1 MKYCN
6 DFTVLENEV
15 VNSAFFKLRLKSER
29 PLCEIRA
36 GQFVELKVQ
45 EPNSVLLRRPISI
58 HDIDK
63 STNEIV
69 LLIQKVGKGTNILSK
84 LKKGEKVNMIYPL
97 GNGFEC
103 KGKSVLLVGGGV
115 GTAPLLLL
123 AKQFAQIGTRP
134 KVLLG
139 FRSKDQLMDTTEFAK
154 YADVFISTQ
163 DGSVGEQGLVTENSV
178 FAQSFDAVY
187 TCGSTPMMKA
197 VAKSC
202 EERNIECFVSLEN
215 KMACGIGACLC
226 CVQQTTSGHR
236 CTCTEGPVFQ
246 SKEIVW

>member
-1 MKYCN
+1 M
-6 DFTVLENEV
+6 
-15 VNSAFFKLRLKSER
+15 
-29 PLCEIRA
+29 
-36 GQFVELKVQ
+36 
-45 EPNSVLLRRPISI
+45 
-58 HDIDK
+58 
-63 STNEIV
+63 
-69 LLIQKVGKGTNILSK
+69 
-84 LKKGEKVNMIYPL
+84 
-97 GNGFEC
+97 
-103 KGKSVLLVGGGV
+103 
-115 GTAPLLLL
+115 LL

-187 TCGSTPMMKA
+187 TCGPTPMMKA

-202 EERNIECFVSLEN
+202 EERSIECFVSLEN